1 MKKLFL
7 FLCAAV
13 LSALAVRPAYALEAP
28 YLNASS
34 AGADRVKLWWSEVSM
49 ASYQVLYGPVGSPMA
64 HGVALGEGENYTVG
78 GLFRNTW
85 YVFVVKAV
93 KGNEVSAL
101 SNSVKVWVGESG
113 RMAAVAPAVAP
124 PGMPKTPAVSYKPE
138 LDTMQTDASLNSPYI
153 SSGKPGVGHLN
164 LRTSRGVVP
173 GTVVLHWNEP
183 VMPPA
188 SGNYNIVYTDDPMVE
203 KWGVLNVSRDARSYT
218 IGGLVS
224 GRRYWFWMATTNWGR
239 TPWVS
244 DLAR

>member
-28 YLNASS
+28 YLNASYL
-34 AGADRVKLWWSEVSM
+34 GGERVKLWWSDVSM
-49 ASYQVLYGPVGSPMA
+49 ASYQVLYGPVSSPMA
-64 HGVALGEGENYTVG
+64 HGVVLGEGESYAVG

-85 YVFVVKAV
+85 YVFTVKAV

-113 RMAAVAPAVAP
+113 RMAAAPAAAP
-124 PGMPKTPAVSYKPE
+124 QKQKMAYKPE
-138 LDTMQTDASLNSPYI
+138 LDTMRTDAALNSP
-153 SSGKPGVGHLN
+153 SVSTGKPGVGHLN

-203 KWGVLNVSRDARSYT
+203 KWGVLNVPRDARNYT

-224 GRRYWFWMATTNWGR
+224 GRRYWFWMSTTGWGR